1 MLSNRGVA
9 RLAMAATLLIAL
21 TAGLFAA
28 GQSRPSGSDDP
39 TGERAQ
45 DTAMMERIA
54 AGSQSARTDQHR
66 RSVRPASTEREAGPE
81 KVIAGVYVSNIQKV
95 DLPTNSFD
103 ADFYVWLRWTDP
115 EIDPSEGLEIM
126 NTYQSWGLVE
136 TPLYDEPQ
144 KQPDGSLLWV
154 ARFQGSFN
162 APLSL
167 SDYPFEKQ
175 TLRLVIEDGEN
186 NIDGVVYEP
195 DTDPIE
201 LDREI
206 TLPGYNFGQPR
217 ITFGPYTYTSAF
229 GEVDAGPNAQT
240 FSRMTVEMPLS
251 SPAVSG
257 IVKTVLPIFIVLI
270 ASALALVVPASYV
283 DSKLNLC
290 ITALLAL
297 VAGHWGV
304 SSGLPQTSYLLMIDL
319 LYILA
324 FAATTAMIAVS
335 VVGAWIL
342 QSRGEEPAMAMERRG
357 LIVIGVTYLLAMVAV
372 LLVYLG

>member
-1 MLSNRGVA
+1 
-9 RLAMAATLLIAL
+9 MAAVFLLAL
-21 TAGLFAA
+21 AAGLMMT
-28 GQSRPSGSDDP
+28 GTSGRGGSDD
-39 TGERAQ
+39 RAAEQ
-45 DTAMMERIA
+45 ARAGAVMNRIGA
-54 AGSQSARTDQHR
+54 ASESAEHHR
-66 RSVRPASTEREAGPE
+66 RAVRPLSTERETGPD
-81 KVIAGVYVSNIQKV
+81 KVTAGVYISNIQKV

-103 ADFYVWLRWTDP
+103 VDFYVWLRWMNPD
-115 EIDPSEGLEIM
+115 IDPSEGLEVM
-126 NTYQSWGLVE
+126 NVYQSWGLVE

-144 KQPDGSLLWV
+144 KQSDGSLLWV

-162 APLSL
+162 SPLSL

-175 TLRLVIEDGEN
+175 TLRLIIEEGEN
-186 NIDGVVYEP
+186 DIASVVYEP
-195 DTDPIE
+195 DADPIE

-217 ITFGPYTYTSAF
+217 IAFGPYTYSSSF
-229 GEVDAGPNAQT
+229 GELDSAPDSRT
-240 FSRMTVEMPLS
+240 YSRMTVEIPLS

-270 ASALALVVPASYV
+270 AAALALVVPASYV

-324 FAATTAMIAVS
+324 YAATTAMIAVS
-335 VVGAWIL
+335 VIGAWIL
-342 QSRGEEPAMAMERRG
+342 QTKGDGPAMVMERRA
-357 LIVIGVTYLLAMVAV
+357 LIVIGAVYLALMAVV
-372 LLVYLG
+372 LLVYLR

>member
-1 MLSNRGVA
+1 MLSKRGVA
-9 RLAMAATLLIAL
+9 RLAMAAVFLLAL
-21 TAGLFAA
+21 TAGLMMTS
-28 GQSRPSGSDDP
+28 GRGGSDDRAA
-39 TGERAQ
+39 ERDRA
-45 DTAMMERIA
+45 AAVMNRIG
-54 AGSQSARTDQHR
+54 AGSESAEHHR
-66 RSVRPASTEREAGPE
+66 RAVRPLSTERETGPE
-81 KVIAGVYVSNIQKV
+81 KVTAGVYISNIQKV

-103 ADFYVWLRWTDP
+103 VDFYVWLRWTNPDL
-115 EIDPSEGLEIM
+115 DPSEGLEVM
-126 NTYQSWGLVE
+126 NVYQRWGLVE

-144 KQPDGSLLWV
+144 KQSDGSLLWV

-162 APLSL
+162 SPLSL

-175 TLRLVIEDGEN
+175 TLRLIIEDGEN
-186 NIDGVVYEP
+186 DISSVVYEP
-195 DTDPIE
+195 DADPIE

-206 TLPGYNFGQPR
+206 TLPGYKFGQPR
-217 ITFGPYTYTSAF
+217 IAFGPYTYSSPF
-229 GEVDAGPNAQT
+229 GQVDPGPDART
-240 FSRMTVEMPLS
+240 YTRMLVEMPLS

-270 ASALALVVPASYV
+270 AAALALVVPASYV

-324 FAATTAMIAVS
+324 YAATTAMIAVS
-335 VVGAWIL
+335 VIGAWIL
-342 QSRGEEPAMAMERRG
+342 QTKGDGPAMVMERRA
-357 LIVIGVTYLLAMVAV
+357 LIVIGGLYLVLMAAV
-372 LLVYLG
+372 LLVYLR

>member
-1 MLSNRGVA
+1 
-9 RLAMAATLLIAL
+9 MAAVFLLAL
-21 TAGLFAA
+21 AAGLMMT
-28 GQSRPSGSDDP
+28 GTSGRGGSDD
-39 TGERAQ
+39 RAAEQ
-45 DTAMMERIA
+45 ARAGAVMNRIGA
-54 AGSQSARTDQHR
+54 ASESAGHHR
-66 RSVRPASTEREAGPE
+66 RAVRPLSTERETGPD
-81 KVIAGVYVSNIQKV
+81 KVTAGVYISNIQKV

-103 ADFYVWLRWTDP
+103 VDFYVWLRWMNPD
-115 EIDPSEGLEIM
+115 IDPSEGLEVM
-126 NTYQSWGLVE
+126 NVYQSWGLVE

-144 KQPDGSLLWV
+144 KQSDGSLLWV

-162 APLSL
+162 SPLSL

-175 TLRLVIEDGEN
+175 TLRLIIEEGEN
-186 NIDGVVYEP
+186 DIASVVYEP
-195 DTDPIE
+195 DADPIE

-217 ITFGPYTYTSAF
+217 IAFGPYTYSSSF
-229 GEVDAGPNAQT
+229 GELDSAPDSRT
-240 FSRMTVEMPLS
+240 YSRMTVEIPLS

-270 ASALALVVPASYV
+270 AAALALVVPASYV

-324 FAATTAMIAVS
+324 YAATTAMIAVS
-335 VVGAWIL
+335 VIGAWIL
-342 QSRGEEPAMAMERRG
+342 QTKGDGPAMVMERRA
-357 LIVIGVTYLLAMVAV
+357 LIVIGAVYLALMAVV
-372 LLVYLG
+372 LLVYLR

>member
-1 MLSNRGVA
+1 MTAVFLLV
-9 RLAMAATLLIAL
+9 LA
-21 TAGLFAA
+21 AGLMLTGTSGHA
-28 GQSRPSGSDDP
+28 GSDD
-39 TGERAQ
+39 RAAEQ
-45 DTAMMERIA
+45 ARAAAMMTRMG
-54 AGSQSARTDQHR
+54 AGSAPAQHHR
-66 RSVRPASTEREAGPE
+66 RAVRPLSTERETGPD
-81 KVIAGVYVSNIQKV
+81 KVTAGVYISNIQKV

-103 ADFYVWLRWTDP
+103 VDFYVWLRWNNPD
-115 EIDPSEGLEIM
+115 IDPSEGLEVM
-126 NTYQSWGLVE
+126 NVYQSWGLVE

-144 KQPDGSLLWV
+144 EQSDGSLLWV

-162 APLSL
+162 SPLSL

-175 TLRLVIEDGEN
+175 TLRLIIEDGEN
-186 NIDGVVYEP
+186 DVSTVVYQP
-195 DTDPIE
+195 DADPIE

-217 ITFGPYTYTSAF
+217 IAFGPYTYSSLF
-229 GEVDAGPNAQT
+229 GELDPAPDAQT
-240 FSRMTVEMPLS
+240 YSRMTVEIPLS

-257 IVKTVLPIFIVLI
+257 IVKTVLPIVIVLI
-270 ASALALVVPASYV
+270 AAALALVVPASYV

-324 FAATTAMIAVS
+324 YAATTAMIAVS
-335 VVGAWIL
+335 VIGAWIL
-342 QSRGEEPAMAMERRG
+342 QAKGDEPAMAMERRALIIIGG
-357 LIVIGVTYLLAMVAV
+357 LYLVSMAAV
-372 LLVYLG
+372 LLVYLR